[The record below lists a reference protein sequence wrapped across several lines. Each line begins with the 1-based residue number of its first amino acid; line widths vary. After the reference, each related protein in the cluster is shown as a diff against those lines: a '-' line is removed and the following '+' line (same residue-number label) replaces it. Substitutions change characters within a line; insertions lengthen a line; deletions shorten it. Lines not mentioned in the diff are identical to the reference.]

1 MNSKF
6 AFKMQTIV
14 VSSHKHI
21 VLACCEKG
29 VRDIFLTK
37 ALESEWK
44 EPPPHFL
51 GSLKALKFLRAATA
65 DYFTQLSQHRGNEV
79 MPPVSYVLC
88 SPLLPFFSHSLKLCT
103 TALWLSCR
111 RESREATK
119 GQCLSSQG
127 RYRGNLSDWS
137 IKYSLFASLFRAGW
151 DLWHSTQHGR
161 SPIPDPSPFNPQS

>member
-1 MNSKF
+1 MSER
-6 AFKMQTIV
+6 
-14 VSSHKHI
+14 SP
-21 VLACCEKG
+21 
-29 VRDIFLTK
+29 LTLLNAWTQLK
-37 ALESEWK
+37 L
-44 EPPPHFL
+44 PPPHFP

-137 IKYSLFASLFRAGW
+137 INIPPLHHYSEKVEIS
-151 DLWHSTQHGR
+151 DIQPSTAAPPYQTHPPLTLNHK
-161 SPIPDPSPFNPQS
+161 STPPPPFPPL